1 MNGASFTPSP
11 QVSPED
17 LKKSLRLVIYDGL
30 TTEVMTT
37 FTGTTFLVAMG
48 VLYGASNFQIG
59 ILASLPT
66 FTNVFQ
72 LLSIWLVRRYNSRR
86 RVSVVCTIFARI
98 PLLCV
103 GAMIFFFSS
112 SFASILFFLFFFY
125 LFGSIAGPTW
135 NSWMKDLIPEN
146 TLGAFFAKRGRY
158 TQTLNVIL
166 SLGLALL
173 VDYIKD
179 RHPEYELSVYAAFFV
194 LAGVAGLLG
203 ALFLGRTY
211 EPRSLLSNENIF
223 RMLKKPLANANF
235 RRLLMFNSVW
245 LFALNFATP
254 FFTVFLLR
262 SMQVQLSYIIIL
274 TAISQVAGIFALR
287 VWGKYADRYS
297 NKTIIAISAPL
308 YIACLVSWCFV
319 GIYSSFYNNLILLVC
334 IFIFSGISTSGINL
348 SLTNI
353 GLKLAPAMESIVY
366 LSAKNIVTAV
376 FSATAPLAG
385 GMVADY
391 FTARSLDVGAT
402 WSGPGLTRT
411 FRLVELHDFN
421 FLFAIAALLA
431 FFSLELLARIKE
443 EGEVNKDEVVR
454 VMRSNIK
461 NNIKDAFVIGQLIDW
476 HHQFWRLF
484 RRRSRIN
491 VTDRDTAVN
500 TGTSDNL
507 EK

>member
-1 MNGASFTPSP
+1 MNGPGFTPSP
-11 QVSPED
+11 QVSQED

-37 FTGTTFLVAMG
+37 FTGSTFLVAMG

-72 LLSIWLVRRYNSRR
+72 LMSIWLVRRYSSRR
-86 RVSVVCTIFARI
+86 LVSVVCTILARI

-103 GAMIFFFSS
+103 GAMIFFFAS

-146 TLGAFFAKRGRY
+146 TLGAFFARRGRY
-158 TQTLNVIL
+158 TQTLNVVL

-179 RHPEYELSVYAAFFV
+179 RYPEYELTTYAAFFV
-194 LAGVAGLLG
+194 VAGIAGLMG
-203 ALFLGRTY
+203 ALFLGKTY

-223 RMLKKPLANANF
+223 RMLRKPLVNPNF

-262 SMQVQLSYIIIL
+262 SMKVQLSYIIVL
-274 TAISQVAGIFALR
+274 AAIGQVAGIFALR
-287 VWGKYADRYS
+287 VWGRYADRYS
-297 NKTIIAISAPL
+297 NKTIIAICAPL

-319 GIYSSFYNNLILLVC
+319 GIYSNFYNNLILLVC

-353 GLKLAPAMESIVY
+353 GLKLAPATESIVY
-366 LSAKNIVTAV
+366 LSAKNIVTSV

-385 GMVADY
+385 GIVADY
-391 FTARSLDVGAT
+391 FTARSLDASAT
-402 WSGPGLTRT
+402 WSGPGLVKT
-411 FRLVELHDFN
+411 FRLLELHDFN

-443 EGEVNKDEVVR
+443 EGEVDKDEVVR

-461 NNIKDAFVIGQLIDW
+461 NNIKDAFVVGQLIDW
-476 HHQFWRLF
+476 HQQFWSIF
-484 RRRSRIN
+484 RRRSRLH
-491 VTDRDTAVN
+491 DAGEASAAKPDDDKR
-500 TGTSDNL
+500 
-507 EK
+507 K